1 MGPPVKKTKQDREYP
16 GFSDKAH
23 PDVFN
28 LKAMPAQPKK
38 LKPGQL
44 SEDKVISK
52 EFLKSHDTLAD
63 CHRPLEEQF

>member
-44 SEDKVISK
+44 SEDKVKHFFEKVKCIIV
-52 EFLKSHDTLAD
+52 L
-63 CHRPLEEQF
+63 